1 MVKARKLG
9 HVVINV
15 SDLDA
20 SIDFY
25 QKAIGADVVSLNRD
39 SKIAFMSLG
48 HQHHDIALVQRATG
62 PAPDATQ
69 PGLVHMAW
77 QLGDFAELQAAYKE
91 LTVAGIAAEPI
102 QHNVTN
108 SLYLRDP
115 DGHLVEIYVDRWGE
129 EGIEVMRN
137 NGPQRRSLNIDTGEA
152 EGDPQEVLKARV

>member
-20 SIDFY
+20 SIKFY
-25 QKAIGADVVSLNRD
+25 QKAVGAEVVSLNRD
-39 SKIAFMSLG
+39 GKIAFLSLG
-48 HQHHDIALVQRATG
+48 NQHHDIGLVQRATG

-77 QLGDFAELQAAYKE
+77 QLGDYAELQAAYKE
-91 LTVAGIAAEPI
+91 LTAAGISAEPI

-108 SLYLRDP
+108 SLYVRDP
-115 DGHLVEIYVDRWGE
+115 DGHLIEIYVDRWGA
-129 EGIEVMRN
+129 EGIDVMRN
-137 NGPQRRSLNIDTGEA
+137 NGPQRRALNLDTGEA
-152 EGDPQEVLKARV
+152 VGEAQEVLKAR